1 MRTARFA
8 AALGFSM
15 AFVLIAGDAKAGR
28 RVDTAAQASDEKPAE
43 IIAVKIRKQGH
54 SCDNPLSIE
63 SDRERSMPDRRVW
76 ILKCGNATYRVR
88 LVPDM
93 AAKVERLD

>member
-1 MRTARFA
+1 
-8 AALGFSM
+8 M
-15 AFVLIAGDAKAGR
+15 AFVLIAGDAKAGLR
-28 RVDTAAQASDEKPAE
+28 LYAAARASDEKPAE

-54 SCDNPLSIE
+54 SCDKPLSSE
-63 SDRERSMPDRRVW
+63 SDRERSVPNGRVW